1 MSTNGSAPQWF
12 VDALAAPVETGKVEA
27 AGATIAYRA
36 WGEAGQ
42 PGIVLVHGGMAH
54 SGWWDHIGPQLAR
67 GRRVVALDLS
77 GHGDSDHRDHYDLET
92 WSAEILVAAEGGGID
107 RNVDQIRDILF
118 GGQMRDYERRF
129 QELNQRLEAELA
141 RLRETQDKRLAQ
153 IDKRVD
159 DQLEKLGKQ
168 LRQEVQDRTG
178 AIDDLES
185 RIQQAARTSRSEIN
199 KALEGLAHDLAASD
213 ERLREAIAELNA
225 AVGTRAEETESAL
238 SRASAELRAE
248 KVGRDDLAA
257 LLTEFALRLRGD
269 FDLPMPK

>member
-1 MSTNGSAPQWF
+1 
-12 VDALAAPVETGKVEA
+12 
-27 AGATIAYRA
+27 
-36 WGEAGQ
+36 
-42 PGIVLVHGGMAH
+42 MA
-54 SGWWDHIGPQLAR
+54 DPKKP
-67 GRRVVALDLS
+67 
-77 GHGDSDHRDHYDLET
+77 
-92 WSAEILVAAEGGGID
+92 AAEGGGID